1 MMNEKKYTLDI
12 EVHYENVSLE
22 DSHSFSCETLDE
34 ARQLFQNWKSSAE
47 KDNHCYRI
55 SIELSE
61 GVQLIDS
68 YNAVYEN
75 LFEVCDD

>member
-1 MMNEKKYTLDI
+1 MNEKKYTLEI
-12 EVHYENVSLE
+12 EAHYENVSLE
-22 DSHSFSCETLDE
+22 DSQSFSCETLDE

-47 KDNHCYRI
+47 KNNHCSSI

-61 GVQLIDS
+61 GLQLIDS
-68 YNAVYEN
+68 YIAVYEN